1 MKSSRTRPLIALNLV
16 LLGLVAA
23 VSVARHAGA
32 EEAPQPTRARG
43 VYTMVSG
50 SIQGGSHDVVYVL
63 DTANQEMIALGWDN
77 SKGVL
82 GVIGYRN
89 LVADSQNARGNR

>member
-16 LLGLVAA
+16 LLGLVVAFGL
-23 VSVARHAGA
+23 ARHAGA
-32 EEAPQPTRARG
+32 EDAAQPTRARG

-50 SIQGGSHDVVYVL
+50 SIQGGSNDVVYVM

-77 SKGVL
+77 AKGVL
-82 GVIGYRN
+82 GVIGYRS
-89 LVADSQNARGNR
+89 LVADTQNSRGNR